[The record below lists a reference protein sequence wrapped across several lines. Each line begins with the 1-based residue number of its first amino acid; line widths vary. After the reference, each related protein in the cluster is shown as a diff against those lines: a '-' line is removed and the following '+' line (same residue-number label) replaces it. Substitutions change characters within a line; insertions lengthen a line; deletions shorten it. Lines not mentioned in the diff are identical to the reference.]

1 MNPELSHPADLPTPE
16 EASYAR
22 HHGPSGVNEDALT
35 RMKSIEGQVRGVQ
48 KMIENQRYCM
58 EIVDQ
63 ISAIRAALAKVS
75 ESILRRHIE
84 TCVVEDLRHG
94 SPEQQDQ
101 VIRELMDAIGK
112 RVR

>member
-1 MNPELSHPADLPTPE
+1 MTDSVQTEP
-16 EASYAR
+16 YAR
-22 HHGPSGVNEDALT
+22 SHGPHGVNEDALT
-35 RMKSIEGQVRGVQ
+35 RMRSIEGQVRGVQ
-48 KMIENQRYCM
+48 KMIEGERYCM

-94 SPEQQDQ
+94 TPEQQDQ
-101 VIRELMDAIGK
+101 VIAELMDAIAK